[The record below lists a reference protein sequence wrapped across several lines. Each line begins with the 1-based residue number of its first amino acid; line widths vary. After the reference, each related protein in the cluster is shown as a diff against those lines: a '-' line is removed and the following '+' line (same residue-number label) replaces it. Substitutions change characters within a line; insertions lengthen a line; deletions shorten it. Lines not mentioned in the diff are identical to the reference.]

1 MHKTLFPFFFAAS
14 LLASTAHAAENN
26 MRPGLWEMTT
36 TSDILKLVPLIPPDQ
51 MQNLM
56 NLARQNGFDVPEIQN
71 GAAKSEVCI
80 TQEMADQKIPPDF
93 YQSQS
98 GCTAKNAT
106 RTGNKYRVEFVCDN
120 ANVQGNGTAEGTF
133 TSPERFSGR
142 TAFEGVARGNA
153 ISEHADTSGRW
164 VNASCKTV
172 SAPQ

>member
-1 MHKTLFPFFFAAS
+1 MHKIFIPFVFVAS
-14 LLASTAHAAENN
+14 VLASTAHATENN

-36 TSDILKLVPLIPPDQ
+36 KSDILKLVPLIPPDQ

-56 NLARQNGFDVPEIQN
+56 NLARQNGFDLPEIQN
-71 GAAKSEVCI
+71 GAAMSDVCI
-80 TQEMADQKIPPDF
+80 TQEMANQKIPPNF

-106 RTGNKYRVEFVCDN
+106 RTGNKYRLEFVCDN
-120 ANVQGNGTAEGTF
+120 ANLQGSGTAEGTF

-142 TAFEGVARGNA
+142 TAFEGVAQGNA

-164 VNASCKTV
+164 VNASCKAV
-172 SAPQ
+172 NAPQ